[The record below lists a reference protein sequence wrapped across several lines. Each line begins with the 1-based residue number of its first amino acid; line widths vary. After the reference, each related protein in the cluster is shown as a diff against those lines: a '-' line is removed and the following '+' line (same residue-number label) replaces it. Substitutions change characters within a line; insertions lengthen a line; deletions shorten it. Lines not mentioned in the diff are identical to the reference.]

1 MNPVYLHLISGH
13 VPVLGTCFG
22 LCLLLVG
29 MFRRSEE
36 LKRVALMVLV
46 ASALVALPA
55 YLSGS
60 PASGS
65 LHRLVPGMA
74 TEPEEQH
81 AEIAILALVGSLLLG
96 VVSLA
101 GLVFFRKGRSAP
113 RGFLVLVVVLAL
125 LGSGLMAWTANLG
138 ARIRHPE
145 IRPQSS
151 ATRASVLMPAC
162 FQSIS
167 AATP

>member
-1 MNPVYLHLISGH
+1 MNPAYLHLISGH

-22 LCLLLVG
+22 LCLLLLG
-29 MFRRSEE
+29 MVRRSEE
-36 LKRVALMVLV
+36 LKRVALLVFV

-60 PASGS
+60 PTSGS
-65 LHRLVPGMA
+65 LHRLVPAMA
-74 TEPEEQH
+74 TEAEEQH

-101 GLVFFRKGRSAP
+101 GLVFFRKGRGMP
-113 RGFLVLVVVLAL
+113 WGFLIFVLGLAL
-125 LGSGLMAWTANLG
+125 LGSGLLAWTANLG

-151 ATRASVLMPAC
+151 TTHVSVVVPPLG
-162 FQSIS
+162 
-167 AATP
+167 